1 MGWGRLLGGGWGGGG
16 GVIQHDCKIHRV
28 HISTFDML

>member
-1 MGWGRLLGGGWGGGG
+1 MYGVGKVAWGWVGG